1 MRHTATAGG
10 IWALIYVKKKRSKR
24 KQSLSIKYGYIPN
37 KIKHRTE
44 FDSTCAPAAIR
55 GPRLLRDCRSSSQS
69 RLCSLWHRWFGTYWS
84 SWGTRGRR
92 SSETRSWLGLSL
104 TAWWGL
110 LWRSRVGLTNRTT
123 GRPAFWSGG
132 LRLGCFTRVTMKK
145 KNLFFYCFIVLET
158 SKRFLNYLL

>member
-1 MRHTATAGG
+1 MTT
-10 IWALIYVKKKRSKR
+10 YSNPE
-24 KQSLSIKYGYIPN
+24 Y
-37 KIKHRTE
+37 
-44 FDSTCAPAAIR
+44 DSTYAPAAIR
-55 GPRLLRDCRSSSQS
+55 GPRLLRDCGSSSQS

-84 SWGTRGRR
+84 PRGTRGRR

-110 LWRSRVGLTNRTT
+110 LWRSRVGLVNGTT

-145 KNLFFYCFIVLET
+145 KNLIFIVLLYWKHQKDSCIFS
-158 SKRFLNYLL
+158 SKVSGISRRKKLTCCIAVRSVRAGRLEQTKKTK